1 MSSHSIEGYLLC
13 KKLYKA
19 EIDTPTSPC
28 KIAEGRKKRFSA
40 GEVLEAIFADRDSNK
55 DFDCGS
61 DIEIV
66 PDSENE
72 EYSDIYISEPL
83 ESLQIEIQQG
93 PPPLDT
99 ETSTIVLCNY

>member
-1 MSSHSIEGYLLC
+1 M
-13 KKLYKA
+13 
-19 EIDTPTSPC
+19 
-28 KIAEGRKKRFSA
+28 AEGRKKRFSA
-40 GEVLEAIFADRDSNK
+40 GEVLEAIFADRDSNDE

-72 EYSDIYISEPL
+72 EYSDIDISEQL

-93 PPPLDT
+93 SPPLDT
-99 ETSTIVLCNY
+99 ETGTVVLCNY

>member
-1 MSSHSIEGYLLC
+1 MTHPLHPARWLKAAKRGFLQEKFLRPFLL
-13 KKLYKA
+13 
-19 EIDTPTSPC
+19 IDSDD
-28 KIAEGRKKRFSA
+28 E
-40 GEVLEAIFADRDSNK
+40 

-72 EYSDIYISEPL
+72 EYSDIDISEQL

-99 ETSTIVLCNY
+99 ETGTVVLCNY